1 MPRTALITHQAMLK
15 HDTGLGHPESPDRLR
30 AALAALDAADF
41 ADLIRVEA
49 PLVSDEAVSL
59 VHPKEFVDR
68 LYAAAP
74 RHEGMLVGIDADT
87 VMSAGTIEAM
97 QRAAGAVTCAVD
109 GVVAGRWNNAFCA
122 VRPPGHH
129 AEPTQAMGFCFF
141 NNAAIGALHAR
152 AAHKLQR
159 VAVIDFDVHHG
170 NGSQTVAEAD
180 PDFFYGS
187 IHDAGAYPGTG
198 FAHEKA
204 HGNLVNAPVPS
215 GSAGPAWRRAFETH
229 IMPALER
236 FEPAFIVISAGFD
249 AHALDPLA
257 SLRLET
263 EDFDWATGEIM
274 ALAHRYCGGRLVST
288 LEGGYHLAALGR
300 CVSSHVNVLMR
311 G

>member
-1 MPRTALITHQAMLK
+1 MPQTALITHQAMLR

-30 AALAALDAADF
+30 AALAALDTPLF
-41 ADLIRVEA
+41 ADLVRCEA
-49 PLVSDEAVSL
+49 PLVSDDAVML
-59 VHPKEFVDR
+59 VHPREFVDR
-68 LYAAAP
+68 LYSVAP
-74 RHEGMLVGIDADT
+74 KQEGMLVGIDADT
-87 VMSAGTIEAM
+87 VMSAGSVEAM

-109 GVVAGRWNNAFCA
+109 GVMAGLWTNAFCA

-129 AEPTQAMGFCFF
+129 AEPDKAMGFCFL

-152 AAHKLQR
+152 HAHKLQR

-198 FAHEKA
+198 FAHETA

-215 GSAGPAWRRAFETH
+215 GSSGAVWRRAFEEK

-236 FEPAFIVISAGFD
+236 FEPEFIVISAGFD
-249 AHALDPLA
+249 AHVLDPLA

-263 EDFDWATGEIM
+263 EDFDWASREI
-274 ALAHRYCGGRLVST
+274 LTQAHRYCGGRLVST